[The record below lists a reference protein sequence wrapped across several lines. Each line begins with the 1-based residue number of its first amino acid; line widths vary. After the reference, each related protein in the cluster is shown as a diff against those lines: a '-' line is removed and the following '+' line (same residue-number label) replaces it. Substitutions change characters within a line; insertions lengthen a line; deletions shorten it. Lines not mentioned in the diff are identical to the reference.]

1 MRMSR
6 KERRV
11 LRRISKELRASDPRL
26 TAMLEPS
33 DNEAAADDKSP
44 WTPGSHL
51 RLFLF

>member
-1 MRMSR
+1 MGMSR
-6 KERRV
+6 RERLV

-26 TAMLEPS
+26 AAMLEHS
-33 DNEAAADDKSP
+33 DSEAAADDKSP